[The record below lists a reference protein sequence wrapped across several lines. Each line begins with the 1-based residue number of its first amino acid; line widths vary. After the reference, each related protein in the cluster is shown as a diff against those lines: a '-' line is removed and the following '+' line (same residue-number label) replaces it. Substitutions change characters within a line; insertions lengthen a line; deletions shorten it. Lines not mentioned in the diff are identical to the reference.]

1 MKMKKI
7 ILSLLAALVCS
18 MAYAQSGG
26 MQFKGFSESKGA
38 LTGDNMLARFVQNW
52 PVDVNDEECALV
64 RVKVENFPLEEARKL
79 DFTVTGSG
87 TASVGRLDDSHLT
100 QNSTLWVF
108 MSHGTGLQLKA
119 THKTT
124 GVSYGTAVFSI
135 PTQLEAKHVY
145 DVTLALDKTTTINI
159 GSVPAGAQVFL
170 DGASIGVTP
179 LTRQAVPFGDHK
191 LKLVLGTQSKEMVV
205 SVTDQNNVFNDFDL
219 RQRRSVRFESD
230 PSGSEVVV
238 TENQKQIATGRT
250 PCELELPY
258 GNFEVTAN
266 KNGMKDSKS
275 LTVNAATGTVALYP
289 EVKREIQLVGT
300 LNGKHA
306 STRVTVQSHKGNW
319 QQDELK
325 SREVSEVHTETLPYG
340 KYTVTARAA
349 GSDDAVGKK
358 TITVNGSSPSDYIIR
373 MKATNK
379 AEWFW
384 NKTYDP
390 APFGIV
396 LGYVQKQ
403 YVFRGNGERIR
414 YNGVWAQYGED
425 KWLHG
430 FEVGFRYQPALRWGL
445 GLQTGIMMDWY
456 VSSSKEF
463 GTKYNTDHTNYQ
475 EIDIYVPAHVMYR
488 VRLGEKQALM
498 VHGGVGLYY
507 AVYGAYRSTDKSN
520 DEQSVKFGES
530 CYPNAFQATAEIGVG
545 LRLGPIQINGIYSK
559 GFTDNDKLKDV
570 LQYKDGYK
578 ATMNRY
584 AIQLSYVIGSD

>member
-1 MKMKKI
+1 
-7 ILSLLAALVCS
+7 
-18 MAYAQSGG
+18 
-26 MQFKGFSESKGA
+26 
-38 LTGDNMLARFVQNW
+38 
-52 PVDVNDEECALV
+52 
-64 RVKVENFPLEEARKL
+64 
-79 DFTVTGSG
+79 
-87 TASVGRLDDSHLT
+87 
-100 QNSTLWVF
+100 
-108 MSHGTGLQLKA
+108 
-119 THKTT
+119 
-124 GVSYGTAVFSI
+124 
-135 PTQLEAKHVY
+135 
-145 DVTLALDKTTTINI
+145 
-159 GSVPAGAQVFL
+159 
-170 DGASIGVTP
+170 
-179 LTRQAVPFGDHK
+179 
-191 LKLVLGTQSKEMVV
+191 
-205 SVTDQNNVFNDFDL
+205 
-219 RQRRSVRFESD
+219 
-230 PSGSEVVV
+230 
-238 TENQKQIATGRT
+238 
-250 PCELELPY
+250 
-258 GNFEVTAN
+258 
-266 KNGMKDSKS
+266 
-275 LTVNAATGTVALYP
+275 
-289 EVKREIQLVGT
+289 
-300 LNGKHA
+300 
-306 STRVTVQSHKGNW
+306 VQSHKGNW

-403 YVFRGNGERIR
+403 YVFRGNGDRIR
-414 YNGVWAQYGED
+414 YNGVWAEYGED